1 MVNSSL
7 LQNPLLDNSE
17 KALLAIFKQKKI
29 VPEYELKL
37 SEKLENIQ
45 LDKYSVSLHK
55 TIQNIEK
62 KLGKNAAIKYLN
74 GYLEC
79 NNLSFEDIIKHINK

>member
-1 MVNSSL
+1 MVNSNL

-17 KALLAIFKQKKI
+17 KELLAIFNQKNL
-29 VPEYELKL
+29 ETEQELIFSNKL
-37 SEKLENIQ
+37 KNIQ
-45 LDKYSVSLHK
+45 FEKYSVSLQK
-55 TIQNIEK
+55 SIQNIEK
-62 KLGKNAAIKYLN
+62 KLGKNAAVKYLN